1 MQPVR
6 YTTVRS
12 PWGPY
17 LLAATEEGLC
27 GVDRYSDLR
36 ALKGELEARWDRP
49 LRRDDP
55 GLASIRREME
65 EYFRGERKVFTARVD
80 FIEGTPFQ
88 RRVWRALRTIRYG
101 EVRSYAWVAQEV
113 GKPGGARAVGA
124 ANGRNPVAVVVP
136 CHRVVNADGGLGG
149 YSGGLEVKRK
159 LLALEGAGGF

>member
-27 GVDRYSDLR
+27 GVDTYSDLG

-49 LRRDDP
+49 LRRDDS

-65 EYFRGERKVFTARVD
+65 EYFRGERKIFTARVD
-80 FIEGTPFQ
+80 FIEGTTFQ
-88 RRVWRALRTIRYG
+88 RRVWRALRTIPYG